1 MYVCMYACAVYLCC
15 VCVYVY
21 SPRFVGSALI
31 ITITITIIINN
42 IIITII
48 IITIIITIII
58 ININIIIIII
68 ITINIIIIIIG
79 NKSRDPLSWSKNQ
92 HDS

>member
-1 MYVCMYACAVYLCC
+1 MC
-15 VCVYVY
+15 VCVYMCVC

-31 ITITITIIINN
+31 IIIIITITIIM
-42 IIITII
+42 
-48 IITIIITIII
+48 
-58 ININIIIIII
+58 IIIII
-68 ITINIIIIIIG
+68 ITIIIIIIG

>member
-1 MYVCMYACAVYLCC
+1 MC
-15 VCVYVY
+15 VCVYMCVC

-31 ITITITIIINN
+31 IIIIITITIIMIII

-48 IITIIITIII
+48 IIIIIT
-58 ININIIIIII
+58 
-68 ITINIIIIIIG
+68 IIIIIIG